1 MTTIEEQHVL
11 AELTRLRVQV
21 PGVLGC
27 VVAGVDGLLMLYDTT
42 TGTEPHDVAALA
54 AGAHG
59 ISRTTGAVLS
69 QGGFSDVT
77 IHNQNGYLSVYAIG
91 ELALLVVI
99 GDGQLNIARLHLEAR
114 PVTNR
119 LAEMLNVR
127 PAHHM

>member
-11 AELTRLRVQV
+11 SELARLRMQV

-59 ISRTTGAVLS
+59 ISRTTGAVLG

-119 LAEMLNVR
+119 LSEMLQIR

>member
-11 AELTRLRVQV
+11 SELARLRVQV

-59 ISRTTGAVLS
+59 ISRTTGAVLG

-77 IHNQNGYLSVYAIG
+77 IHNQNGYLTVYAVG

-119 LAEMLNVR
+119 LAEMLQIR